1 MTGWR
6 YTYGWCPRDSYSKH
20 QSKEDIR
27 MMQKSVQE
35 KYFQGVVGLE
45 HAKQALLNSVIRPII
60 RPDLFPLGWSRG
72 ILLFGPPGTGKTLLA
87 AAAAK
92 GMDCGFREIDA
103 ASVRSKWVGES
114 EQNVAAIFRA
124 ARKMLKQKSTPE
136 IIFIDEVDGL
146 FQSNETDCNT
156 GMKNQFLKE
165 MDGLQDKDKNLPL
178 YLIGTTNKPWNIDHG
193 FIRRFQKRI
202 LVPLPNNKE
211 RKEILELYL
220 SKLNPDNSLDINS
233 LSLKLEGYSGSD
245 IRDICQAVHIQ
256 TVDKLFNTS
265 HSPTGDPEPVTF
277 KDFEDILQQRKPSVS
292 NDYLHQCSTWAEKYS
307 AL

>member
-1 MTGWR
+1 
-6 YTYGWCPRDSYSKH
+6 
-20 QSKEDIR
+20 
-27 MMQKSVQE
+27 
-35 KYFQGVVGLE
+35 
-45 HAKQALLNSVIRPII
+45 
-60 RPDLFPLGWSRG
+60 
-72 ILLFGPPGTGKTLLA
+72 LFGPPGTGKTLLA

-124 ARKMLKQKSTPE
+124 ARKMLKQNSTPE

-146 FQSNETDCNT
+146 FQSSESDCNT

-165 MDGLQDKDKNLPL
+165 MDGLQDKGKNLPL

-202 LVPLPNNKE
+202 PVLLPNYKD

-220 SKLNPDNSLDINS
+220 SKLNPANSLDVNS
-233 LSLKLEGYSGSD
+233 LVMKLEGYSGSD

-265 HSPTGDPEPVTF
+265 HSPTGDPEPITF
-277 KDFEDILQQRKPSVS
+277 EDFEDILQHRNPSVS
-292 NDYLHQCSTWAEKYS
+292 NDYLQQCSTWAQKYS

>member
-1 MTGWR
+1 
-6 YTYGWCPRDSYSKH
+6 
-20 QSKEDIR
+20 
-27 MMQKSVQE
+27 MMQKAAQE

-92 GMDCGFREIDA
+92 GMDCRFREIDA

-124 ARKMLKQKSTPE
+124 ARKMIKQNSTPE

-146 FQSNETDCNT
+146 FQSSESDCNT

-165 MDGLQDKDKNLPL
+165 MDGLQDKGKNLPL

-202 LVPLPNNKE
+202 LVPLPNNKD

-220 SKLNPDNSLDINS
+220 SKLNPANSLDVNS
-233 LSLKLEGYSGSD
+233 LVLKLEGYSGSD
-245 IRDICQAVHIQ
+245 IRDICQAVHIR

-265 HSPTGDPEPVTF
+265 HSPTGDPEPITF
-277 KDFEDILQQRKPSVS
+277 EDFEDILQHRNPSVS
-292 NDYLHQCSTWAEKYS
+292 NDYLQQCSTWAQKYS

>member
-1 MTGWR
+1 MTVWR
-6 YTYGWCPRDSYSKH
+6 YTYGWCPRTSYSKYY
-20 QSKEDIR
+20 SKEDLKI
-27 MMQKSVQE
+27 MQRKNNE
-35 KYFQGVVGLE
+35 KYFQGVVGLDS
-45 HAKQALLNSVIRPII
+45 AKKALLNSVIRPII

-87 AAAAK
+87 ASAAK

-124 ARKMLKQKSTPE
+124 ARKILKQKSTPE

-165 MDGLQDKDKNLPL
+165 MDGLQDKDTNLPL

-202 LVPLPNNKE
+202 YIPLPNYEE
-211 RKEILELYL
+211 RMLILKLYL
-220 SKLNPDNSLDINS
+220 SKITTNKNLNMRSLT
-233 LSLKLEGYSGSD
+233 LRLEGYSGSD
-245 IRDICQAVHIQ
+245 IRDICQSVHMN
-256 TVDKLFNTS
+256 TVDKLFNS
-265 HSPTGDPEPVTF
+265 SPTPTGNPDPITF
-277 KDFEDILQQRKPSVS
+277 EDFEDILNKRKPSVS
-292 NDYLHQCSTWAEKYS
+292 DEYLQTCSKWAEKH
-307 AL
+307 AAI